1 MTATVLFERLRKLK
15 PIPAEIDDTILLDW
29 LNQVEGQILHE
40 IFLLALSEITPYSA
54 TPTEA
59 LAAPYPYDGI
69 YLLWMEAQVDFANG
83 EYERYTN
90 TMQRYNVAWN
100 DLARHIAKCIRPVY
114 GRAVEQGYYLSAYGI
129 AKAHGYTGT
138 ETEWLA
144 SLKGAAGAPGKDGK
158 PFNWR
163 GAWDAAATY
172 AHLDA
177 VEHNGSCYVWTDD
190 ADSTAGDEPG
200 VDELWELC
208 AAAGAAGANG
218 APGAKGDTGET
229 GPQGPQGP
237 KGDKGDTGETGP
249 QGPQGPSGGS
259 AELPPVLGNFNAAM
273 QDAAA
278 GSIPVY
284 AGDEAWEIEKIIME
298 YNENT
303 PLSGYIPDTAWVAA
317 YMAAQKALLKLLPDS
332 AAADAGKLLQVGADG
347 NAAWGNRLPT
357 ALKNPAAL
365 TFAGAVTG
373 TYDGSEELTITIPEG
388 GSGGSSGGGLRKM
401 SAVASYIGI
410 PEAELPQDGTVW
422 MCISKGDGA
431 ELYSGTVTIEGGS
444 LTANNLIA
452 VSSGSVIQ
460 LNQATTI
467 GAGFVIYGMS
477 ATEYVGVWQEVGAG
491 GAAINWRGEYSAQ
504 TAYNR
509 LDAVSYEGSSYVFAS
524 DTPATGAIPGVD
536 GEWQLL
542 AQKGDTGGISID
554 IVDSVAEMIDTG
566 KQYVLSSD
574 GHIYTY
580 KTTQTTGTITEQIS
594 YGAGDDQKDN
604 TRLGSDGSAV
614 TDAAYKGYVVTPYI
628 DLLKYP
634 VPFTLHLDGGTFL
647 PTTSDNYTKMA
658 SYTAAKA
665 KIACYNTVSNL
676 VDSLLNVSDSDVSA
690 SANNAGS
697 ITFRKEPKTNN
708 DNNDGVL
715 KYVRFSGKATLA
727 TIRTYVT
734 YIGTTTTQGWVDT
747 GVSYGSSD
755 TTELTEKVAALNNEG
770 ADAATVALLPSM
782 VKAFY
787 DSADYPDNDYTTT
800 HLTKITYPCRADIPV
815 PYTVK
820 WPYNENAMRTTVAF
834 DTKPIGTANYYTL
847 RTYDVTGLNKFPLYN
862 LIPGTTYYYKVTH
875 VMADGS
881 LVEAKSGNFSTAS
894 VPWRMLYIDGTQN
907 VRDLGGWMG
916 LNGKKIKYGR
926 IIRGAALSDS
936 SSLDLIVTGKGRLA
950 LADLKIQAE
959 LNLGAIDAETSIAAN
974 CAYKKIGYGN
984 YADAVVT
991 ASARAQFKEA
1001 LEWIVA
1007 CLGGTLNQIGLP
1019 QVERNIY
1026 MHCQGGCDRTGTLA
1040 FLLLGLLG
1048 VSESDLAKEYELSSF
1063 SVIGLGRLR
1072 NTVKAVDVYD
1082 YSGMVAAIKQYPGS
1096 TITDKFYSFAT
1107 NATTAAQPGCGIA
1120 AATVTAF
1127 KNLMLE

>member
-15 PIPAEIDDTILLDW
+15 PVPAEIDDTILLDW

-54 TPTEA
+54 TPTKA

-90 TMQRYNVAWN
+90 TMQRYNTAWN

-138 ETEWLA
+138 EAEWLA
-144 SLKGAAGAPGKDGK
+144 SLKGAAGEPGKDGK
-158 PFNWR
+158 PFQWR

-237 KGDKGDTGETGP
+237 QGPKGDKGDTGP

-365 TFAGAVTG
+365 TFTGAATG
-373 TYDGSEELTITIPEG
+373 TYDGSEALTITIPEG
-388 GSGGSSGGGLRKM
+388 GSGGSTGGGLRKM
-401 SAVASYIGI
+401 SAVANYIGI
-410 PEAELPQDGTVW
+410 PVAELPQDGTVW

-477 ATEYVGVWQEVGAG
+477 ATDYVGVWQQVGAG
-491 GAAINWRGEYSAQ
+491 SAAINWRGEYSAQ

-536 GEWQLL
+536 GEWQLM
-542 AQKGDTGGISID
+542 AQKGDSGTDLSLGVTGATVGQIAKITA
-554 IVDSVAEMIDTG
+554 VDASG
-566 KQYVLSSD
+566 KPTAWAPVDMPSGGGSPSMSSD
-574 GHIYTY
+574 WTLLADITLSEDSAVIKID
-580 KTTQTTGTITEQIS
+580 KTA
-594 YGAGDDQKDN
+594 AGD
-604 TRLGSDGSAV
+604 S
-614 TDAAYKGYVVTPYI
+614 
-628 DLLKYP
+628 
-634 VPFTLHLDGGTFL
+634 F
-647 PTTSDNYTKMA
+647 
-658 SYTAAKA
+658 
-665 KIACYNTVSNL
+665 
-676 VDSLLNVSDSDVSA
+676 
-690 SANNAGS
+690 S
-697 ITFRKEPKTNN
+697 IRE
-708 DNNDGVL
+708 
-715 KYVRFSGKATLA
+715 LA
-727 TIRTYVT
+727 FFGEVKCDTINK
-734 YIGTTTTQGWVDT
+734 
-747 GVSYGSSD
+747 
-755 TTELTEKVAALNNEG
+755 ELTL
-770 ADAATVALLPSM
+770 
-782 VKAFY
+782 
-787 DSADYPDNDYTTT
+787 
-800 HLTKITYPCRADIPV
+800 
-815 PYTVK
+815 
-820 WPYNENAMRTTVAF
+820 W
-834 DTKPIGTANYYTL
+834 
-847 RTYDVTGLNKFPLYN
+847 
-862 LIPGTTYYYKVTH
+862 
-875 VMADGS
+875 
-881 LVEAKSGNFSTAS
+881 
-894 VPWRMLYIDGTQN
+894 
-907 VRDLGGWMG
+907 
-916 LNGKKIKYGR
+916 LNG
-926 IIRGAALSDS
+926 
-936 SSLDLIVTGKGRLA
+936 
-950 LADLKIQAE
+950 Q
-959 LNLGAIDAETSIAAN
+959 
-974 CAYKKIGYGN
+974 IGYGHPVVYLGKVLN
-984 YADAVVT
+984 AAEAGTEYLAVYV
-991 ASARAQFKEA
+991 EM
-1001 LEWIVA
+1001 
-1007 CLGGTLNQIGLP
+1007 LP
-1019 QVERNIY
+1019 ECVFSRTQ
-1026 MHCQGGCDRTGTLA
+1026 HCQYNS
-1040 FLLLGLLG
+1040 G
-1048 VSESDLAKEYELSSF
+1048 VGSNPPSF
-1063 SVIGLGRLR
+1063 SASHLRDKSQIAYAPIGNPL
-1072 NTVKAVDVYD
+1072 TVFAIAPWESGKSGVFKAGT
-1082 YSGMVAAIKQYPGS
+1082 SL
-1096 TITDKFYSFAT
+1096 KFY
-1107 NATTAAQPGCGIA
+1107 GRR
-1120 AATVTAF
+1120 
-1127 KNLMLE
+1127 

>member
-15 PIPAEIDDTILLDW
+15 PVPAEIDDTILLDW

-54 TPTEA
+54 TPTKA

-90 TMQRYNVAWN
+90 TMQRYNAAWN

-138 ETEWLA
+138 EAEWLA
-144 SLKGAAGAPGKDGK
+144 SLKGAAGEPGKDGK
-158 PFNWR
+158 PFHWR

-237 KGDKGDTGETGP
+237 KGDKGDTGP

-365 TFAGAVTG
+365 TFTGAATG
-373 TYDGSEELTITIPEG
+373 TYDGSEALTITIPEG
-388 GSGGSSGGGLRKM
+388 GSGGSTGGGLRKM
-401 SAVASYIGI
+401 SAVVNYIGI
-410 PEAELPQDGTVW
+410 PVAELPQDGTVW

-431 ELYSGTVTIEGGS
+431 ELYTGTVTIEGGR

-467 GAGFVIYGMS
+467 GAGFVIYGMY
-477 ATEYVGVWQEVGAG
+477 ATDYVGVWQQVGAG
-491 GAAINWRGEYSAQ
+491 SAAINWRGEYSAQ

-536 GEWQLL
+536 GEWQRM
-542 AQKGDTGGISID
+542 AQKGDSGTDLSLGVTGATVGQIAKITA
-554 IVDSVAEMIDTG
+554 VDASG
-566 KQYVLSSD
+566 KPTAWAPVDMPSGGGSPSMSSD
-574 GHIYTY
+574 WTLLADITLSEDSAVIKID
-580 KTTQTTGTITEQIS
+580 KTA
-594 YGAGDDQKDN
+594 AGD
-604 TRLGSDGSAV
+604 S
-614 TDAAYKGYVVTPYI
+614 
-628 DLLKYP
+628 
-634 VPFTLHLDGGTFL
+634 F
-647 PTTSDNYTKMA
+647 
-658 SYTAAKA
+658 
-665 KIACYNTVSNL
+665 
-676 VDSLLNVSDSDVSA
+676 
-690 SANNAGS
+690 S
-697 ITFRKEPKTNN
+697 IRELAF
-708 DNNDGVL
+708 
-715 KYVRFSGKATLA
+715 FGKVKCD
-727 TIRTYVT
+727 TINK
-734 YIGTTTTQGWVDT
+734 
-747 GVSYGSSD
+747 
-755 TTELTEKVAALNNEG
+755 ELTL
-770 ADAATVALLPSM
+770 
-782 VKAFY
+782 
-787 DSADYPDNDYTTT
+787 
-800 HLTKITYPCRADIPV
+800 
-815 PYTVK
+815 
-820 WPYNENAMRTTVAF
+820 W
-834 DTKPIGTANYYTL
+834 
-847 RTYDVTGLNKFPLYN
+847 
-862 LIPGTTYYYKVTH
+862 
-875 VMADGS
+875 
-881 LVEAKSGNFSTAS
+881 
-894 VPWRMLYIDGTQN
+894 
-907 VRDLGGWMG
+907 
-916 LNGKKIKYGR
+916 LNG
-926 IIRGAALSDS
+926 
-936 SSLDLIVTGKGRLA
+936 
-950 LADLKIQAE
+950 Q
-959 LNLGAIDAETSIAAN
+959 
-974 CAYKKIGYGN
+974 IGYGHPVVYLGKVLN
-984 YADAVVT
+984 AAEAGTEYLAVYV
-991 ASARAQFKEA
+991 EM
-1001 LEWIVA
+1001 
-1007 CLGGTLNQIGLP
+1007 LP
-1019 QVERNIY
+1019 ECVFSRTQ
-1026 MHCQGGCDRTGTLA
+1026 HCQYNS
-1040 FLLLGLLG
+1040 G
-1048 VSESDLAKEYELSSF
+1048 VGYNPPSF
-1063 SVIGLGRLR
+1063 SASNLRDKSQIAYAPIGNPL
-1072 NTVKAVDVYD
+1072 TVFAIAPWESGESGVFKAGT
-1082 YSGMVAAIKQYPGS
+1082 SL
-1096 TITDKFYSFAT
+1096 KFY
-1107 NATTAAQPGCGIA
+1107 GRR
-1120 AATVTAF
+1120 
-1127 KNLMLE
+1127 

>member
-144 SLKGAAGAPGKDGK
+144 SLKGAAGEPGKDGK
-158 PFNWR
+158 PFHWR

-177 VEHNGSCYVWTDD
+177 VEHGGSCYVW
-190 ADSTAGDEPG
+190 AAEEASTSGDEPG

-208 AAAGAAGANG
+208 AAAGAAGENG

-237 KGDKGDTGETGP
+237 QGPKGDKGDTGP

-284 AGDEAWEIEKIIME
+284 AGDEAWEIEKLIME

-317 YMAAQKALLKLLPDS
+317 YMAAQTALLKLLPDS
-332 AAADAGKLLQVGADG
+332 AAEDAGKLLQVGADG

-373 TYDGSEELTITIPEG
+373 TYDGSEALTITIPEG

-410 PEAELPQDGTVW
+410 PAAELPQDGTVW

-524 DTPATGAIPGVD
+524 DTPAIGAIPGVD
-536 GEWQLL
+536 GEWQLM
-542 AQKGDTGGISID
+542 AQKGASGTDLSLGVTGATVGQIAKITAVDASGKPTAWEPVDMPSGGGGREWVEIGHVTTEEDSTNSTTIRFTTDVSSTPLELRGVLIICRALFNDTATHNVILKLNNTENTNHNYLLDKPILRNGQICSIFSEFLRIDGIN
-554 IVDSVAEMIDTG
+554 SVA
-566 KQYVLSSD
+566 
-574 GHIYTY
+574 
-580 KTTQTTGTITEQIS
+580 QTS
-594 YGAGDDQKDN
+594 YN
-604 TRLGSDGSAV
+604 
-614 TDAAYKGYVVTPYI
+614 
-628 DLLKYP
+628 
-634 VPFTLHLDGGTFL
+634 
-647 PTTSDNYTKMA
+647 
-658 SYTAAKA
+658 
-665 KIACYNTVSNL
+665 
-676 VDSLLNVSDSDVSA
+676 
-690 SANNAGS
+690 
-697 ITFRKEPKTNN
+697 
-708 DNNDGVL
+708 
-715 KYVRFSGKATLA
+715 
-727 TIRTYVT
+727 
-734 YIGTTTTQGWVDT
+734 
-747 GVSYGSSD
+747 
-755 TTELTEKVAALNNEG
+755 
-770 ADAATVALLPSM
+770 
-782 VKAFY
+782 
-787 DSADYPDNDYTTT
+787 
-800 HLTKITYPCRADIPV
+800 
-815 PYTVK
+815 
-820 WPYNENAMRTTVAF
+820 
-834 DTKPIGTANYYTL
+834 
-847 RTYDVTGLNKFPLYN
+847 
-862 LIPGTTYYYKVTH
+862 
-875 VMADGS
+875 
-881 LVEAKSGNFSTAS
+881 SGN
-894 VPWRMLYIDGTQN
+894 IKQN
-907 VRDLGGWMG
+907 
-916 LNGKKIKYGR
+916 
-926 IIRGAALSDS
+926 
-936 SSLDLIVTGKGRLA
+936 
-950 LADLKIQAE
+950 
-959 LNLGAIDAETSIAAN
+959 
-974 CAYKKIGYGN
+974 
-984 YADAVVT
+984 
-991 ASARAQFKEA
+991 
-1001 LEWIVA
+1001 
-1007 CLGGTLNQIGLP
+1007 
-1019 QVERNIY
+1019 
-1026 MHCQGGCDRTGTLA
+1026 GGCDSEVVTWSPAAAYILDYPAR
-1040 FLLLGLLG
+1040 G
-1048 VSESDLAKEYELSSF
+1048 VTITIPDAGMLS
-1063 SVIGLGRLR
+1063 
-1072 NTVKAVDVYD
+1072 
-1082 YSGMVAAIKQYPGS
+1082 GS
-1096 TITDKFYSFAT
+1096 TFDVW
-1107 NATTAAQPGCGIA
+1107 GIKA
-1120 AATVTAF
+1120 
-1127 KNLMLE
+1127 